1 MSERVTVYGADW
13 CGDTRRTLRDL
24 DRAGVG
30 YDYVDIDH
38 DQDAEK
44 KVIEFHSGK
53 RRIPLVEIASDNGE
67 PVRLSVPDESEL
79 EKALKR

>member
-1 MSERVTVYGADW
+1 MAERVTVYGADW
-13 CGDTRRTLRDL
+13 CGDTRRTLREL

-30 YDYVDIDH
+30 YDYVDIDL

-44 KVIEFHSGK
+44 KVIDFNRGK

-67 PVRLSVPDESEL
+67 PMRLSVPDGSEL
-79 EKALKR
+79 EKALKK